1 MPKLWNEHATLNL
14 TNAELAYIYEM
25 LSNTDAYN
33 DSDARLQLIHQ
44 QVDTSQLD
52 SIETYNRLGEYLD
65 EL

>member
-1 MPKLWNEHATLNL
+1 MPKLWNEQATLNL

-52 SIETYNRLGEYLD
+52 SIETYNRLGEYLN

>member
-1 MPKLWNEHATLNL
+1 MPKIWNEHATLNL